1 MVFFSPRGGGGAG
14 GVCLLL
20 CDGHSRHD
28 HENSDNYEKTVKKE
42 SFMKKVV
49 KVVRSAARR
58 SLIPRSSVIKHKLD
72 RRKKEKE
79 KAWIKEYQEDPGK
92 ELTEE

>member
-1 MVFFSPRGGGGAG
+1 MCVFCNVTDTADMITKIVF
-14 GVCLLL
+14 VTQ
-20 CDGHSRHD
+20 
-28 HENSDNYEKTVKKE
+28 KTVKKE

-49 KVVRSAARR
+49 RVIRPVARR

-79 KAWIKEYQEDPGK
+79 KAWLKEYKKDLVDK
-92 ELTEE
+92 

>member
-1 MVFFSPRGGGGAG
+1 
-14 GVCLLL
+14 
-20 CDGHSRHD
+20 
-28 HENSDNYEKTVKKE
+28 
-42 SFMKKVV
+42 MKKVV
-49 KVVRSAARR
+49 KVVRPVARR
-58 SLIPRSSVIKHKLD
+58 SLIPRSCVLKHKLD